1 MELFRKNRAHELSKT
16 IQKLFDTEGFYEEL
30 LKYDSQMDSF
40 YNNLGMIIE
49 YYIITRD
56 KKMHTVDELMNLIS
70 NLYNEW
76 KEKYKEN
83 AMNKGFLTHS
93 CNGLFKE
100 KILENG
106 LGHQNNRDKDLES
119 KLTYLEE
126 YLGQSRYLKQQKN
139 TYDEIYLST
148 PGTSSISYAS
158 NYAPERLFLG
168 ILSQDN
174 PLPIIVG
181 ETRLDYY
188 KRVID
193 EKVKD
198 LDNSEDLKK
207 IAYEVLEKLLTKR
220 PIIVFVP
227 INSRNYKLNISMS
240 STSSEKVEI
249 NKFIEDNIHDDYLR
263 FFSHTINGWDSNNL
277 NDMVVENVLIPP
289 KELGIITIPSRYEFI
304 QMKAKVLGISNGK
317 TINYD
322 GEEITEEVTEEKY
335 EYKWN
340 ETNEEHVYNYRVT
353 NNKKI

>member
-30 LKYDSQMDSF
+30 LKYNSQMDSF

-56 KKMHTVDELMNLIS
+56 KKMHTVEELMNLIS

-93 CNGLFKE
+93 CNGLSKE

-198 LDNSEDLKK
+198 LDNSENLKK
-207 IAYEVLEKLLTKR
+207 IAYEVLEKFLTKR

-227 INSRNYKLNISMS
+227 INSRNYKLNINIS

-249 NKFIEDNIHDDYLR
+249 NKFIEDNVHDDYLS
-263 FFSHTINGWDSNNL
+263 FFSHTINGWDANNL
-277 NDMVVENVLIPP
+277 NDIVVENVLIPP

-304 QMKAKVLGISNGK
+304 QMKAKILGISNGK

-322 GEEITEEVTEEKY
+322 GEEITEEITEENY

-340 ETNEEHVYNYRVT
+340 GTNEEHAYDYRVT

>member
-56 KKMHTVDELMNLIS
+56 KKMHTVEELMNLIS

-139 TYDEIYLST
+139 SYDEIYLST
-148 PGTSSISYAS
+148 PGASSISYAS

-174 PLPIIVG
+174 HCRRNKI
-181 ETRLDYY
+181 RL
-188 KRVID
+188 
-193 EKVKD
+193 
-198 LDNSEDLKK
+198 L
-207 IAYEVLEKLLTKR
+207 
-220 PIIVFVP
+220 
-227 INSRNYKLNISMS
+227 
-240 STSSEKVEI
+240 
-249 NKFIEDNIHDDYLR
+249 
-263 FFSHTINGWDSNNL
+263 
-277 NDMVVENVLIPP
+277 
-289 KELGIITIPSRYEFI
+289 
-304 QMKAKVLGISNGK
+304 
-317 TINYD
+317 
-322 GEEITEEVTEEKY
+322 
-335 EYKWN
+335 
-340 ETNEEHVYNYRVT
+340 
-353 NNKKI
+353 

>member
-30 LKYDSQMDSF
+30 LKYNSQMDSF

-56 KKMHTVDELMNLIS
+56 KKMHTVEELMNLIS

-93 CNGLFKE
+93 CNGLSKE

-119 KLTYLEE
+119 KLTYLEK

-198 LDNSEDLKK
+198 LDNSENLKK
-207 IAYEVLEKLLTKR
+207 IY
-220 PIIVFVP
+220 I
-227 INSRNYKLNISMS
+227 
-240 STSSEKVEI
+240 
-249 NKFIEDNIHDDYLR
+249 
-263 FFSHTINGWDSNNL
+263 
-277 NDMVVENVLIPP
+277 
-289 KELGIITIPSRYEFI
+289 
-304 QMKAKVLGISNGK
+304 
-317 TINYD
+317 
-322 GEEITEEVTEEKY
+322 
-335 EYKWN
+335 
-340 ETNEEHVYNYRVT
+340 
-353 NNKKI
+353 KIYWK

>member
-56 KKMHTVDELMNLIS
+56 KKMHTVEELMNLIS

-139 TYDEIYLST
+139 SYDEIYLST
-148 PGTSSISYAS
+148 PGASSISYAS

-240 STSSEKVEI
+240 STS
-249 NKFIEDNIHDDYLR
+249 
-263 FFSHTINGWDSNNL
+263 HTINGWDSNNL

-322 GEEITEEVTEEKY
+322 GEEITEEVTEENY

-340 ETNEEHVYNYRVT
+340 GTNEEHAYDYRVT